1 MEKITQALNRQ
12 FEKYRIVFWYDEKK
26 ELRGAFES
34 LLIPGV
40 ETIEIKNNE
49 YGVKYHILREKPN
62 QKFLLYHEGP
72 QPDDL
77 ENWLLDVQLGSGLF
91 NANQEAL
98 WANEIGL
105 QPHLFDLVTTHLEF
119 FKDEKR
125 RTALK
130 SRLKQDD
137 NHNAVRVRMLSVC
150 AKAEVEDRVE
160 SVVES
165 LLDELA
171 EEKQE
176 KIHLIQR
183 CQLDEFLWSRLKS
196 HFDYQSSKPG
206 IKDFA
211 ITLFK
216 TCYHLSV
223 EENTNTNQDALVFL
237 KRWRDNVRY
246 QESFEKLAGEYQ
258 EILAIER
265 DLEKRDFLKL
275 AEVDFFEIID
285 KKILSDLAQHIYNR
299 TLKAGDCANFIW
311 RRRTTHWYKQFSDV
325 YQALYFASQFMYELD
340 QAELKMD
347 SLPDGIRKYQ
357 ATWYRLDQY
366 YRKFIF
372 HTRAS
377 RLPLLDKLTKQIE
390 AFYSNNYLLVVND
403 NWQRLID
410 SAEVWS
416 AAPIRSQAEFFDTQ
430 VREVLGTK
438 NKLAVI
444 ISDALRY
451 EIGEELV
458 RVIQEEDRYTAELE
472 PMLASLPSY
481 TQLGM
486 AALLPHTRKTI
497 VKDGNVQ
504 LDGQS
509 ATGTENR
516 AKILAAAAEN
526 EATAI
531 KASDFL
537 ALSRDE
543 SRELTKSNRILYL
556 YHNQIDDAGDNTKS
570 EERVFDAAQD
580 SLHEIMDIIKKLAG
594 ANFSNLI
601 ITSDHGFIYQNQPI
615 DDSDFAVEEPQ
626 AQEILF
632 RSRRFVIGRGF
643 KASKSLKEFSAHAL
657 GLEGDFSVM
666 IPKSINRLR
675 LQGSGSRYVHG
686 GASLQEVIIPL
697 IRVNKKRTSDITPVN
712 VDVLNAASTI
722 TSGQLTVTF
731 YQTEPI
737 SGKTSSRTLRAGIF
751 AKDGTLLSELHTL
764 NFDLTSENAREREVR
779 KQFILSRK
787 ADEMNNQTVYLK
799 LEELEPDT
807 THYKQPPYKEISYQ
821 LRRSFTTDF
830 DL

>member
-1 MEKITQALNRQ
+1 MAKIAQALDRL

-40 ETIEIKNNE
+40 ETIELKNNE
-49 YGVKYHILREKPN
+49 YGVKYHILREKPA

-77 ENWLLDVQLGSGLF
+77 DNWLLDVQLASGLF

-105 QPHLFDLVTTHLEF
+105 QPQLFDLVTSHIEF

-125 RTALK
+125 RAALK
-130 SRLKQDD
+130 ARYKQEDSRSMVQ
-137 NHNAVRVRMLSVC
+137 VRMLTVC

-171 EEKQE
+171 EEEHE
-176 KIHLIQR
+176 KIQLIQR
-183 CQLDEFLWSRLKS
+183 CQLDDFLWSRLKI
-196 HFDYQSSKPG
+196 HFDYESSKPG
-206 IKDFA
+206 VKDFA

-216 TCYHLSV
+216 TCYQLSV
-223 EENTNTNQDALVFL
+223 EENNSTHQDVLVFL
-237 KRWRDNVRY
+237 KRWRDNVHY
-246 QESFEKLAGEYQ
+246 QEAFEKLAGEYQ

-265 DLEKRDFLKL
+265 DLEKRDFRKL
-275 AEVDFFEIID
+275 AEIDFFEIID
-285 KKILSDLAQHIYNR
+285 KKILRDLAQHIFNR
-299 TLKAGDCANFIW
+299 TISAGDCANFIW
-311 RRRTTHWYKQFSDV
+311 RRRTTHWYGQFSNI
-325 YQALYFASQFMYELD
+325 YQSLYFASQFMHELD
-340 QAELKMD
+340 QAELKME

-366 YRKFIF
+366 YRKFIY
-372 HTRAS
+372 HARAS
-377 RLPLLDKLTKQIE
+377 RQPLLDKLTERIE
-390 AFYSNNYLLVVND
+390 SLYANNYLLTVND
-403 NWQRLID
+403 NWQHLID

-416 AAPIRSQAEFFDTQ
+416 AAPIRFQAEFFESQ
-430 VREVLGTK
+430 VREVLGSK

-486 AALLPHTRKTI
+486 ATLLPHTHKTI

-516 AKILAAAAEN
+516 AKILSAATAN

-531 KASDFL
+531 KASEFL
-537 ALSRDE
+537 ALNRDE
-543 SRELTKSNRILYL
+543 SRELTKTNRVLYI
-556 YHNQIDDAGDNTKS
+556 YHNQIDAVGDDTKS

-580 SLHEIMDIIKKLAG
+580 SLREIMDIIKKLAG
-594 ANFSNLI
+594 ANFSNFI
-601 ITSDHGFIYQNQPI
+601 VTADHGFIYQNQALE
-615 DDSDFAVEEPQ
+615 DSDFAVEEPK

-632 RSRRFVIGRGF
+632 RSRRFVIGKGF
-643 KASKSLKEFSAHAL
+643 KVSKSLKEFSAHAL
-657 GLEGDFSVM
+657 GLDGDFSVM

-686 GASLQEVIIPL
+686 GASRQRLQ
-697 IRVNKKRTSDITPVN
+697 S
-712 VDVLNAASTI
+712 
-722 TSGQLTVTF
+722 Q
-731 YQTEPI
+731 QEPERI
-737 SGKTSSRTLRAGIF
+737 LR
-751 AKDGTLLSELHTL
+751 
-764 NFDLTSENAREREVR
+764 
-779 KQFILSRK
+779 
-787 ADEMNNQTVYLK
+787 
-799 LEELEPDT
+799 PC
-807 THYKQPPYKEISYQ
+807 P
-821 LRRSFTTDF
+821 
-830 DL
+830 

>member
-1 MEKITQALNRQ
+1 MEKIAQALARQ
-12 FEKYRIVFWYDEKK
+12 FEKHRIVFWYDEKK

-40 ETIEIKNNE
+40 EIIEIKNNE

-72 QPDDL
+72 QPEDL
-77 ENWLLDVQLGSGLF
+77 ENWLLDVQLASGLF

-105 QPHLFDLVTTHLEF
+105 QPQLFDLVTSHIEF
-119 FKDEKR
+119 FRDEKR
-125 RTALK
+125 RAALK
-130 SRLKQDD
+130 ARYKQDD
-137 NHNAVRVRMLSVC
+137 TRSMVQVRMLAVC

-165 LLDELA
+165 LLAELA

-176 KIHLIQR
+176 KLHLIQR
-183 CQLDEFLWSRLKS
+183 CQLEEFLWSRLKA
-196 HFDYQSSKPG
+196 HFNYTSSKPG

-216 TCYHLSV
+216 SSYAISL
-223 EENTNTNQDALVFL
+223 EENAALNQDALVFL

-246 QESFEKLAGEYQ
+246 QDAFEKLAGEYQ

-265 DLEKRDFLKL
+265 NLEKRDFRKL
-275 AEVDFFEIID
+275 AEVDFFELID
-285 KKILSDLAQHIYNR
+285 KKILSDLAQNILNS
-299 TLKAGDCANFIW
+299 TISAGDCANLIW
-311 RRRTTHWYKQFSDV
+311 RRRTTHWYNQFEDI
-325 YQALYFASQFMYELD
+325 YQALYFASQFLHELGQVD
-340 QAELKMD
+340 LKID

-357 ATWYRLDQY
+357 TTWYRLDQY
-366 YRKFIF
+366 YRKYIF
-372 HTRAS
+372 HFRAS
-377 RLPLLDKLTKQIE
+377 RQPLLDKLTEQIE
-390 AFYSNNYLLVVND
+390 NYYSNSFLLTVND
-403 NWQRLID
+403 NWQRIID
-410 SAEVWS
+410 SAELWS
-416 AAPIRSQAEFFDTQ
+416 AAPIISQSDFFETQ
-430 VREVLGTK
+430 VRETLGSK

-516 AKILAAAAEN
+516 AKILATAANN

-537 ALSRDE
+537 ALNRDE
-543 SRELTKSNRILYL
+543 SRELTKTNRILYI
-556 YHNQIDDAGDNTKS
+556 YHNQIDAAGDDTKS

-580 SLHEIMDIIKKLAG
+580 SLSEIMEIIKKLSG
-594 ANFSNLI
+594 ANFSNVI
-601 ITSDHGFIYQNQPI
+601 VTSDHGFIYQNQTL
-615 DDSDFAVEEPQ
+615 DESDFAVEEPQ
-626 AQEILF
+626 AKELLF
-632 RSRRFVIGRGF
+632 RSRRFVIGKGF
-643 KASKSLKEFSAHAL
+643 KASKSLKEFPARAL

-697 IRVNKKRTSDITPVN
+697 IKVNKKRTSDIVPVN
-712 VDVLNAASTI
+712 VEVINAASTI

-731 YQTEPI
+731 YQTEPVT
-737 SGKTSSRTLRAGIF
+737 GKTSARTLRAGIF

-787 ADEMNNQTVYLK
+787 ADDMNNQTVYLK
-799 LEELEPDT
+799 LEEQVSDT
-807 THYKQPPYKEISYQ
+807 SHYQEYKSVSYQ